1 MLIARN
7 LFRGKLKGFQK
18 GQFCSKITVYNLWS
32 TGKVAV
38 KENYQNQKE
47 RKNSGSQKKDTQKQK
62 KEIAERVE
70 FSEMNQIEWFP
81 IDPYCD

>member
-1 MLIARN
+1 M
-7 LFRGKLKGFQK
+7 
-18 GQFCSKITVYNLWS
+18 
-32 TGKVAV
+32 
-38 KENYQNQKE
+38 KEKYQNQKE
-47 RKNSGSQKKDTQKQK
+47 RKNSGGRKKDTQKQK